1 MKLENNMTSEVLKFT
16 NNNMSLEAIDRIILR
31 S

>member
-16 NNNMSLEAIDRIILR
+16 NNNMMIIPINGNEGI
-31 S
+31 